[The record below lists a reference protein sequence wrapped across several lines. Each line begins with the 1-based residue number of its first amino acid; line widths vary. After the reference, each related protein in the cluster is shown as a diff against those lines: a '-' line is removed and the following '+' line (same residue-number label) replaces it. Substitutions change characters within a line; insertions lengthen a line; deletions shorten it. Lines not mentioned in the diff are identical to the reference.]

1 VSTTAPPERIRWAVD
16 MLELQPAAVVLE
28 IGCGRG
34 VAVELICDRLADGHI
49 LAIDRSPTMIERA
62 QRRNS
67 DCVAAGRASFRL
79 APLESAEL
87 DEAAFSTI
95 FAINVNL
102 FWVRDSGVEL
112 AVIARSLLPDGR
124 LFLFYEP
131 PSVDQVAQTVETLS
145 TALERSGF
153 DPTITTD
160 GRLLCVSGSRR

>member
-1 VSTTAPPERIRWAVD
+1 
-16 MLELQPAAVVLE
+16 MLDVQPDDVVLE
-28 IGCGRG
+28 IGCGG
-34 VAVELICDRLADGHI
+34 GGAVALICDRLADGHI
-49 LAIDRSPTMIERA
+49 LAVDRSATMIERA

-67 DCVAAGRASFRL
+67 DCVAAGRALFRV

-102 FWVRDSGVEL
+102 FWVRDSGTEL
-112 AVIARSLLPDGR
+112 ALIARSLLPDGR

-131 PSVDQVAQTVETLS
+131 PTVGQVAQTVETLS
-145 TALERSGF
+145 AALERSGF
-153 DPTITTD
+153 ETTTTTD